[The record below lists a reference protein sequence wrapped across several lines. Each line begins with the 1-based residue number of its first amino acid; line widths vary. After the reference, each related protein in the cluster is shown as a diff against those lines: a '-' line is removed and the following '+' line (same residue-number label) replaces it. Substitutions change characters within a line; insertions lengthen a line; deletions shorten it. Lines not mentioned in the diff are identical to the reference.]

1 MTTATIKMS
10 HKRRLIDTLRKLFIT
25 LSLRILFLVIN
36 DRQHPITISRAGLRD
51 PSRITRQRY

>member
-1 MTTATIKMS
+1 MSINTPKVSNMTTATIKMS

-36 DRQHPITISRAGLRD
+36 DRQHPTTIS
-51 PSRITRQRY
+51 

>member
-1 MTTATIKMS
+1 MTTATTKMS

-36 DRQHPITISRAGLRD
+36 DRQHPTTIL
-51 PSRITRQRY
+51 